1 MGEKSLGLC
10 LAKFLATKAPS
21 MKGKLGKLGFIK
33 IKPFAL
39 WQLMWR
45 QWEEKQHLFVNHKFD
60 WRLLKY
66 IRNAQNPTE
75 DNSIRKWKK
84 RPKDTFQYGGL
95 KNGK

>member
-39 WQLMWR
+39 
-45 QWEEKQHLFVNHKFD
+45 
-60 WRLLKY
+60 
-66 IRNAQNPTE
+66 
-75 DNSIRKWKK
+75 
-84 RPKDTFQYGGL
+84 
-95 KNGK
+95 